1 MPCLV
6 AIAIMTSPAS
16 AAAACAAPTIL
27 FLDGKP
33 IAFAG
38 TPQDSPTLRRDSGA
52 PAGGAGGGGN
62 TATQQETPTPNPAKP
77 PSYGE
82 CFTQNL
88 PMILAMVAIFYFMLI
103 RPAQKQ
109 EKTRKAMMAALKR
122 GDRVVT
128 SAGLHGEVQSVDQST
143 VTLRVNRDTDLVF
156 DKGAI
161 QRILGDDST
170 ANSGGK
176 TGGAG

>member
-1 MPCLV
+1 
-6 AIAIMTSPAS
+6 MTSPAS
-16 AAAACAAPTIL
+16 AASACAAPTIL
-27 FLDGKP
+27 FLDGNH

-38 TPQDSPTLRRDSGA
+38 IPQDSPTLRRDSGA
-52 PAGGAGGGGN
+52 PAGGATGGN
-62 TATQQETPTPNPAKP
+62 TGAQQEAPPPNAGKQ

-128 SAGLHGEVQSVDQST
+128 SAGLHGEVQSVDAST

-161 QRILGDDST
+161 QRILGDDS
-170 ANSGGK
+170 AASSGAK